1 MATFT
6 LFDLTYRVARELGIL
21 KEGVATGGST
31 TTIVDTNERTEENDY
46 WNGGTAW
53 ILKDAGG
60 AGAAPEK
67 EYARITDHVASSG
80 TLTVA
85 TFSAAVGAGDR
96 YAVANDWLPNN
107 IIISQINSALLDL
120 GAVPTTDTTTI
131 TIADNQTEY
140 TLPAAAGR
148 DLRQVFLQT
157 VDDDADDNRWEEI
170 RGWRL
175 KQAAPGTADTLI
187 LDRQYPSGY
196 DLMLVYMA
204 THAQLSAST
213 DAMNEHIPVERVV
226 IPAAL
231 QCLYYLAQ
239 KTGWNKWDQ
248 FIRRFETRTEQ
259 IRQTRPVIVPRR
271 ASKLMI
277 VTSDELDSGK
287 GYEFTVNKVR
297 L

>member
-6 LFDLTYRVARELGIL
+6 LSDLTYMVAREIGIL

-31 TTIVDTNERTEENDY
+31 TTIIDTNERSEENDY

-67 EYARITDHVASSG
+67 EFALITDHVSATG

-96 YAVANDWLPNN
+96 YAVANDWVPKN
-107 IIISQINSALLDL
+107 IIISQINSALLDM
-120 GAVPTTDTTTI
+120 GPVPTTDITSITT
-131 TIADNQTEY
+131 ADNQTEY

-148 DLRQVFLQT
+148 DLRQVFIQT
-157 VDDDADDNRWEEI
+157 VDDDSDDNRWAEI
-170 RGWRL
+170 RGWKV
-175 KQAAPGTADTLI
+175 KQAVPGTADTLI
-187 LDRQYPSGY
+187 LDRQYPTGY

-204 THAQLSAST
+204 THGALSAAT
-213 DAMNEHIPVERVV
+213 DALNEHVPVERVV

-231 QCLYYLAQ
+231 QCLYHLAQ
-239 KTGWNKWDQ
+239 RTGWNKWDKY
-248 FIRRFETRTEQ
+248 IARFEQRTEQ
-259 IRQTRPVIVPRR
+259 IRQTRPILVPRR

-277 VTSDELDSGK
+277 VTSDELGTGK

-297 L
+297 V